1 MNTSGKKAIVINK
14 ELLLRIQQDDKLA
27 FFYLYNSYYKR
38 LFGFI
43 LKFIKQE
50 LDTEEIV
57 QEVFIK
63 IWEERKN
70 INTDSSFEGYLF
82 TIAYNKTISLLRKR
96 VSEQKYLRY
105 LKSIQSPGIATDLMD
120 EIYFSDLKEK
130 VKDLIDELTPQQKI
144 IYKLS
149 REEGLPHKEIAE
161 RLNISENTV
170 KKHITN
176 ILNHFRNKLEKK

>member
-1 MNTSGKKAIVINK
+1 MNASGKKASVSNK

-27 FFYLYNSYYKR
+27 FFYLYNRYYKR

-43 LKFIKQE
+43 LKYIKQE
-50 LDTEEIV
+50 HDAEEIV

-70 INTDSSFEGYLF
+70 IDIDSSFEAYLF
-82 TIAYNKTISLLRKR
+82 TIAYNKTISMLRKR
-96 VSEQKYLRY
+96 VSEQKYLQY
-105 LKSIQSPGIATDLMD
+105 LKTIQSPDKAANLID
-120 EIYFSDLKEK
+120 EIYYSDLKEK
-130 VKDLIDELTPQQKI
+130 VKDLFNELTPQQQK

-149 REEGLPHKEIAE
+149 REEGIPHKEIAK

-176 ILNHFRNKLEKK
+176 ILSYFRNKIEKK